1 MPSCTVLREYFLV
14 LEYGYCMH
22 NFNDVQNILASTQN
36 DVLSMHIMHITRV
49 CIREYILSAPVR
61 RHTFPLLE
69 SSTICSHL
77 DIVTDYA

>member
-14 LEYGYCMH
+14 LEYGYCMD

-49 CIREYILSAPVR
+49 CILASIIL
-61 RHTFPLLE
+61 LILE
-69 SSTICSHL
+69 SITSYSRNIYTGPMHFFCL
-77 DIVTDYA
+77 TKY